1 MQQLF
6 VYIFKN
12 STRLLFLLL
21 LVVSLVLTI
30 QSHSFHRSQVISS
43 ANFVTGGVYERINS
57 VNEYLNLKTENEGL
71 ANENA
76 RLKSLLF
83 NFKDTTKVIDK
94 ELLSSFGN
102 YKVFQS
108 KIINNTY
115 NVHEN
120 FLTIN
125 SGSLNGI
132 KPDMGVM
139 NSKGIIGI
147 VEHTSKNYA
156 TVISVLNVKSQINAK
171 IKKTSHF
178 GTLTWNGK
186 NTGYVQL
193 IDVPRL
199 ATVKKGDT
207 IVTGAQSIIFPENDP
222 FNFVCNNPT
231 VVNETVSGNG
241 FVAIIVSDIADCN
254 VHVTTFPLAYTELI
268 PLFTEDVLP
277 NGLSFVLYFS
287 YTFVSTKF
295 NSTHLT
301 PRSTLTYLVFI

>member
-1 MQQLF
+1 MQQ
-6 VYIFKN
+6 IFIFIIKN

-21 LVVSLVLTI
+21 LVISLLLTI
-30 QSHSFHRSQVISS
+30 QSHSYHRSKVINS

-76 RLKSLLF
+76 RLKSLLY
-83 NFKDTTKVIDK
+83 NRKDTTKIIDK

-102 YKVFQS
+102 YKVIQS
-108 KIINNTY
+108 KIINNSY

-125 SGSLNGI
+125 SGTAKGVKS
-132 KPDMGVM
+132 DMGVV

-147 VEHTSKNYA
+147 VENTSKNYA
-156 TVISVLNVKSQINAK
+156 TVISILNVRSQINAK

-199 ATVKKGDT
+199 ASVKKGDT
-207 IVTGAQSIIFPENDP
+207 IVTGAQSIIFPENVNIGTIHKIYTDDKTNYFTIDVKL
-222 FNFVCNNPT
+222 FNDMTSLGHVYIIENIDRKEILELENQNQ
-231 VVNETVSGNG
+231 NE
-241 FVAIIVSDIADCN
+241 
-254 VHVTTFPLAYTELI
+254 
-268 PLFTEDVLP
+268 
-277 NGLSFVLYFS
+277 
-287 YTFVSTKF
+287 
-295 NSTHLT
+295 
-301 PRSTLTYLVFI
+301 